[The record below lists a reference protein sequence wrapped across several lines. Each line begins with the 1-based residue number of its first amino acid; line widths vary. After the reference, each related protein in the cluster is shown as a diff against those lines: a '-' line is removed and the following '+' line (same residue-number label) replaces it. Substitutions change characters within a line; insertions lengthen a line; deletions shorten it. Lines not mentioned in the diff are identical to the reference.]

1 MAVRERDI
9 VKDLP
14 DGGEALPVT
23 LLDRVNAFGE
33 RHAMAIIT
41 AAVALLI
48 FTIIIFAQVL
58 YTRSLPDRLERDF
71 AKATTAEDLE
81 ALKTKYAGT
90 SGEPRVL
97 ATLGHKYAVEG
108 KLDEALKIYD
118 EFLAKHRDHPLAVS
132 VNRSR
137 NNVVENLEF
146 RKTQQEAMVRKV
158 WLEVHPILAA
168 TVPNHPLRG
177 EPVKEKHP
185 VLALRFKGKPA
196 PIRIEL
202 FEDEAPKAVA
212 SLVSLAEK
220 KYFDGL
226 TFAKVEDRLQIQ
238 PKKEGAVA
246 EDLPI
251 EPSSRPADAGVLVM
265 VRRGAGNAAAEF
277 QILLKAAPKLKD
289 VTIVGKLT
297 SEGEVA
303 TTLNAITD
311 KDEIEALVV
320 ESKRSHDYGPPPP
333 GK

>member
-146 RKTQQEAMVRKV
+146 RKTQQEAMVR
-158 WLEVHPILAA
+158 
-168 TVPNHPLRG
+168 NHPLRG